1 MGRNAFYGPGYTD
14 FDFSVQK
21 SFAVTEGKKF
31 QIRTDFFN
39 VFNHPN
45 FSLPVSNL
53 GSSSA
58 GKITSM
64 NGNSRLMQLGLRFD
78 F

>member
-1 MGRNAFYGPGYTD
+1 MRA
-14 FDFSVQK
+14 
-21 SFAVTEGKKF
+21 
-31 QIRTDFFN
+31 DFFN
-39 VFNHPN
+39 LLNHPN

-58 GKITSM
+58 GKVTSM

>member
-1 MGRNAFYGPGYTD
+1 MAAMRLRTWLYGLRLLSAKEFCRD
-14 FDFSVQK
+14 
-21 SFAVTEGKKF
+21 EGKKF

-53 GSSSA
+53 A
-58 GKITSM
+58 HRLPEKITSM
-64 NGNSRLMQLGLRFD
+64 NGIPADATWIAFD